1 MQALEASRKAPVTVA
16 AHDTI
21 RSAAR
26 LMDELAVGAVV
37 VLDDGH
43 PVGIVT
49 DRDIVLRGV
58 ARGVPGDG
66 RIDSV
71 MTGGLVTL
79 AASAD
84 LREALPIFRTHAI
97 RRLPLVEDT
106 TVVGMI
112 SVDDLLIDLTADLAD
127 LARPVTGEVIFGH
140 PEPRVPAVS
149 E

>member
-1 MQALEASRKAPVTVA
+1 M
-16 AHDTI
+16 
-21 RSAAR
+21 
-26 LMDELAVGAVV
+26 
-37 VLDDGH
+37 
-43 PVGIVT
+43 T

-71 MTGGLVTL
+71 MTTELVTL
-79 AASAD
+79 AASAE

-97 RRLPLVEDT
+97 RRLPLVEEA

-127 LARPVTGEVIFGH
+127 LAPPITGEVIFGH